1 MLKTTPMVSRSLFLA
16 LLAALPMM
24 AVAQQAPPWSQ
35 GRNNPAADKGYV
47 FEVEDV
53 DNVPDLHGN
62 PVDAHL
68 VLFIGGNQFMVL
80 PELIEGFERQ
90 HPELRGHIFYETLPP
105 GILRRQMEHNGILTL
120 GNLTLQAHAD
130 VYEAG
135 GRVLADMEQ
144 QRQVEKPVHYAS
156 NQLEIMVH
164 AGNPQGIRSLPDLG
178 KEEVRLS
185 MPNPAWEGV
194 ARQIEDS
201 LRKAGGD
208 ELVRRVMDSK
218 VKSGT
223 TYLTHIHHRQTPM
236 RILSGKSD
244 AGVTWSS
251 EVRFQEKI
259 GNPISGVSIP
269 AGENTTAIYAAAVLR
284 NAPHPAAA
292 RAWVSYL
299 SSQEAQD
306 VYHKFG
312 FGAAKPTPEGVR

>member
-1 MLKTTPMVSRSLFLA
+1 MTACWCLLLTLA
-16 LLAALPMM
+16 SGMPAM
-24 AVAQQAPPWSQ
+24 AAQQAPPWSH

-47 FEVEDV
+47 FQVEDV

-62 PVDAHL
+62 PAGAQL

-80 PELIEGFERQ
+80 PDLVAGFEKL

-120 GNLTLQAHAD
+120 GNLTLQTHAD

-135 GRVLADMEQ
+135 ARVLAQMEQ
-144 QRQVEKPVHYAS
+144 QGQVEKPLHYAS

-164 AGNPQGIRSLPDLG
+164 AGNPLGIRSLRDLG
-178 KEEVRLS
+178 RKEIRLS

-194 ARQIEDS
+194 TRQIEDS

-208 ELVRRVMDSK
+208 ELVSKVMDAK
-218 VKSGT
+218 VKDGST
-223 TYLTHIHHRQTPM
+223 FLTHIHHRQTPM
-236 RILSGKSD
+236 RILRKESD

-259 GNPISGVSIP
+259 GNPISGVAIP
-269 AGENTTAIYAAAVLR
+269 AGENTTAVYAAAVLR
-284 NAPHPAAA
+284 DAPHAAEA
-292 RAWVSYL
+292 RAWVAYL
-299 SSQEAQD
+299 KTERAQAI
-306 VYHKFG
+306 YRKFG
-312 FGAAKPTPEGVR
+312 FGAPQSAPGGKGR